1 MTINAAPILY
11 GRTYNLDFSSFFL
24 AQPACYSKEQAA
36 KVFSVVQGSMDHTD
50 FMPSSGRIIIHSDGK
65 FITYGRTVVF
75 SELYA
80 ECNREPVCDRLDH
93 KDGRE
98 AYGFIGIVFEALGK
112 EKPTFKLPSGMLCD
126 LYQELILPRW
136 EEEVRAQP
144 SATEMRTFEMNELT
158 SQLVDGGSIRSATS
172 GTQRAYLCNTEESLS
187 TIIDGVLKLSYS
199 GVAVSFCSDADDI
212 RAEYRSLY
220 NIIACRNENSLNSL
234 AASEEAHRSIPST
247 SGVSQSHET
256 VSSRVQHN
264 RYNMEHAVRRGSLD
278 DQLQRLS
285 KDGKKKQTGSNFRST
300 YETSQ
305 TLPSSGLKKELE
317 RFRCSEGI
325 KTSKTDVI
333 LTLGTVAGVTYF
345 VIGAINSANPLV
357 LATVGAVTIVLA
369 GIEAKRVIDR
379 FRT

>member
-50 FMPSSGRIIIHSDGK
+50 FMPSSGRIIVHSDGE

-112 EKPTFKLPSGMLCD
+112 EQPIFKIPSGMLCD

-144 SATEMRTFEMNELT
+144 YATEMRTFEVNELT
-158 SQLVDGGSIRSATS
+158 SQLVDGGSIRSTTN
-172 GTQRAYLCNTEESLS
+172 GVQTTYLCNTEESLN
-187 TIIDGVLKLSYS
+187 TIIDGVLKLAYS
-199 GVAVSFCSDADDI
+199 GVPVSFCSDADDI
-212 RAEYRSLY
+212 RTEYRNLY
-220 NIIACRNENSLNSL
+220 NIIACRNENFLHSLQVP
-234 AASEEAHRSIPST
+234 EVEKRR
-247 SGVSQSHET
+247 VSPVTDARQSHAAEGFGA
-256 VSSRVQHN
+256 QN
-264 RYNMEHAVRRGSLD
+264 GYNTTHTVRRGSYD
-278 DQLQRLS
+278 DQLQRLRQ
-285 KDGKKKQTGSNFRST
+285 DGKKKQEGSNSRST
-300 YETSQ
+300 YQTS
-305 TLPSSGLKKELE
+305 PSSSSIGLKKELE
-317 RFRCSEGI
+317 RFRRSEGI
-325 KTSKTDVI
+325 KTNKKDII
-333 LTLGTVAGVTYF
+333 LILGTVAGVTYF

-357 LATVGAVTIVLA
+357 LATVGVVTIVLA
-369 GIEAKRVIDR
+369 GIEAKRIIDR